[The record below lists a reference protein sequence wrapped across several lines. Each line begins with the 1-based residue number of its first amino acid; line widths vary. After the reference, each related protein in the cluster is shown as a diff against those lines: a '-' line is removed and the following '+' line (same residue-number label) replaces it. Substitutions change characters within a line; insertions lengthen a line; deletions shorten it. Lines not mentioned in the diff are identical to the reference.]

1 MAIIRGLTL
10 ALALAGLAG
19 HASAGAWP
27 REEGSLFVSSLARL
41 SWPQDVTTWTSY
53 EPTGE
58 YYTLYVEYGLT
69 ERLTVGLDLGR
80 AISGGG
86 KDVAFLRMPLGR
98 ADRRLKL
105 AAELGLGQ
113 IEGAMV
119 LRPGL
124 SLGLGFRHGW
134 LSADGL
140 AEISLGSGETDYK
153 LDLTW
158 GLNLWEERK
167 LIVQFQTGQQFGDPA
182 FVRIEPTIV
191 QPLTKRLKTQIGGS
205 YGLLGDTS
213 MGLTF
218 GLWAEF

>member
-1 MAIIRGLTL
+1 
-10 ALALAGLAG
+10 
-19 HASAGAWP
+19 
-27 REEGSLFVSSLARL
+27 
-41 SWPQDVTTWTSY
+41 
-53 EPTGE
+53 
-58 YYTLYVEYGLT
+58 
-69 ERLTVGLDLGR
+69 
-80 AISGGG
+80 
-86 KDVAFLRMPLGR
+86 
-98 ADRRLKL
+98 
-105 AAELGLGQ
+105 
-113 IEGAMV
+113 MV